1 MGVDHEAGQAA
12 PDPASRDHED
22 SSVFDV
28 WATRDHGDGP
38 AVPAWTPHAPADSPV
53 LPGQAPYDEEDGP
66 ALPGSA
72 GGAFGDQDGAPALP
86 ARIPADEKAPP
97 ALPTRTP
104 GNREGALA
112 PPARL
117 PRDQEAPPA
126 LPTRTPPGHDGPPV
140 LPTRTAGNHEGAAL
154 PGRTRGNHEGAAS
167 LPGRTRG
174 NPESAASLPGR
185 TRSNPESAPSLP
197 GRTRSNPE
205 SAPSLPGR
213 TRSNPESAPSLPGRT
228 RRNPESAPPLPRR
241 PPSNPESAPALPTR
255 APRGAEGGPAL
266 PVRTSGTP
274 GDGSVLPVRTT
285 RYRRSGRHSSPHQL
299 SLPSDT
305 PALVIAVPGSAR
317 PESEEIVIR
326 IAEQAGTSCH
336 GAEVRAGYLRGG
348 KDSLEEVLDELA
360 TRPAGPAAVVV
371 PLLAFP
377 NAEAD
382 AAIADIVAM
391 SQTPLLTA
399 AHLGPHPLLAEALHA
414 RLADAGLARAAR
426 VGRISIV
433 TAADGVIVGTAGED
447 EAIEG
452 AGVVAVLL
460 ASRLTMPVAAASLTD
475 PASIKDAAN
484 RLREARVGRVGLAPC
499 MIGPELTSGTLD
511 AIAALTST
519 ECTPPLGSHP
529 AVAQLVAIR
538 YGAALADPR
547 GASLMAEARGQ
558 PQPPPP
564 RAPAEPETR
573 HRRAW
578 GWPSRATSP

>member
-1 MGVDHEAGQAA
+1 MGVDHKAGQAA
-12 PDPASRDHED
+12 PDPTSHDHEG
-22 SSVFDV
+22 SSAFDV

-38 AVPAWTPHAPADSPV
+38 AVPAETSHAPADSPV
-53 LPGQAPYDEEDGP
+53 LPGPTPDDQEDGP
-66 ALPGSA
+66 ALPSRVS
-72 GGAFGDQDGAPALP
+72 GDQESAPALP
-86 ARIPADEKAPP
+86 TRIPADQEAAP

-104 GNREGALA
+104 GNHEGAVLPTRTPGNQGGA
-112 PPARL
+112 PLPSRMPGRPDSATTLPARTPPGRDGTPAL
-117 PRDQEAPPA
+117 PARTPGNGEGSPALPARTPGNGEGSPA
-126 LPTRTPPGHDGPPV
+126 LPTRTTP
-140 LPTRTAGNHEGAAL
+140 
-154 PGRTRGNHEGAAS
+154 
-167 LPGRTRG
+167 
-174 NPESAASLPGR
+174 
-185 TRSNPESAPSLP
+185 
-197 GRTRSNPE
+197 
-205 SAPSLPGR
+205 
-213 TRSNPESAPSLPGRT
+213 
-228 RRNPESAPPLPRR
+228 
-241 PPSNPESAPALPTR
+241 
-255 APRGAEGGPAL
+255 GAEGGPVL
-266 PVRTSGTP
+266 PVRTSGAR
-274 GDGSVLPVRTT
+274 GDGSALPVRTT

-317 PESEEIVIR
+317 PESEETVIR
-326 IAEQAGTSCH
+326 IAEMAASSCH
-336 GAEVRAGYLRGG
+336 GAEVRIGYLRGG
-348 KDSLEEVLDELA
+348 RDSLEEVLDELG
-360 TRPAGPAAVVV
+360 TRPVGPAAVVV

-382 AAIADIVAM
+382 AAIADIVAT

-433 TAADGVIVGTAGED
+433 TAADGVIVGTAGEE

-484 RLREARVGRVGLAPC
+484 RLREARVTRVALAPC

-519 ECTPPLGSHP
+519 DCASPLGGHS

-538 YGAALADPR
+538 YGAALADPQV
-547 GASLMAEARGQ
+547 ATMMAEARGD
-558 PQPPPP
+558 PLPAAPMPAPVPPS
-564 RAPAEPETR
+564 APAT
-573 HRRAW
+573 
-578 GWPSRATSP
+578 

>member
-140 LPTRTAGNHEGAAL
+140 LPTRTPGNHEGAAL

-185 TRSNPESAPSLP
+185 TRGNPESAPSLP

-213 TRSNPESAPSLPGRT
+213 TAPGRDGAPALPT
-228 RRNPESAPPLPRR
+228 RASGNQDSG
-241 PPSNPESAPALPTR
+241 PALPTR

-399 AHLGPHPLLAEALHA
+399 GHLGPHPLLAEALHA
-414 RLADAGLARAAR
+414 RLAYAGLARAAR

-484 RLREARVGRVGLAPC
+484 RLREARVARVALAPC

-519 ECTPPLGSHP
+519 DCAPPLGSHS

-538 YGAALADPR
+538 YGAALADPQV
-547 GASLMAEARGQ
+547 ATMVAEARGE
-558 PQPPPP
+558 PLPASPLPAPVPPS
-564 RAPAEPETR
+564 APAT
-573 HRRAW
+573 
-578 GWPSRATSP
+578 